1 MGRLPSVSAFMVTFS
16 TKFNLIIICTI
27 PGLITMATQYKT
39 ITVTPLGH
47 FVGAEVSGVDIA
59 EGLSEQQF
67 LEVRQAFVTHGV
79 IFIRNQNITPDQH
92 ISFSERWG
100 EISVNRFFQAVE
112 SHPVIAEVRKEA
124 HQTSNI
130 GSSWHTDHSYDQLP
144 AMGSILYART
154 VPKLGGDTLF
164 SSMYAAYEHLSD
176 GMKNTL
182 HRMRAEHSS
191 RHAFSEAAY
200 VGVGDVEGRLS
211 NTAEATQDAVH
222 PVIIK
227 HPLSGKPAL
236 YVNGEFTVK
245 FEGWS
250 KEESQPLLDYLY
262 SHAYKNEFTCRFK
275 WTQGSLAIWD
285 NRATQHCALNDYDGE
300 QRLMHRITISG
311 ECLEPSSSE
320 LKCG

>member
-1 MGRLPSVSAFMVTFS
+1 MV
-16 TKFNLIIICTI
+16 
-27 PGLITMATQYKT
+27 TQYKP
-39 ITVTPLGH
+39 IKVTPLSR
-47 FVGAEVSGVDIA
+47 FVGAEVSGVEIA
-59 EGLSEQQF
+59 RGLSDQQF
-67 LEVRQAFVTHGV
+67 LELRQAFVKHSV
-79 IFIRNQNITPDQH
+79 IFIRNQNITPDEH
-92 ISFSERWG
+92 IEFAKRWG
-100 EISVNRFFQAVE
+100 EISVNRFFQAVD

-124 HQTSNI
+124 HQKLNI
-130 GSSWHTDHSYDQLP
+130 GSTWHTDHSYDQVP
-144 AMGSILYART
+144 AMGSILYARV

-182 HRMRAEHSS
+182 LRMRAEHSS
-191 RHAFSEAAY
+191 RHAFGEAAY
-200 VGVGDVEGRLS
+200 IGLDEVEGRLS
-211 NTAEATQDAVH
+211 NAAEATQDAVH

-227 HPLSGKPAL
+227 HPLSGKSAL
-236 YVNGEFTVK
+236 YVNGEFTDK

-311 ECLEPSSSE
+311 GCLEPSRS
-320 LKCG
+320 